1 VSKSGGDLLFS
12 KAMANLYTGIIGY
25 GCQLLNSPYIM
36 GILNELA
43 NFGTYLIK
51 IDDPACSKFVS
62 PE

>member
-1 VSKSGGDLLFS
+1 
-12 KAMANLYTGIIGY
+12 MANLYTGIIGY

-43 NFGTYLIK
+43 NLGTYLIK

-62 PE
+62 PF